1 MWAKRSP
8 LLQTLT
14 ALASKK
20 VTFKCTFVEQKAF
33 DGIKQ
38 IVACNKVLIHLDF
51 NKRLDIHTDASD
63 LNIRAVIIH
72 NEKPIFFY
80 SHKLTGPKMR
90 YTVTEK
96 ELLSIVK
103 TLKEFCTILLV
114 QQLSIYTYHEN
125 ITCKKFNNYRV
136 LWWRLLLEEYGP
148 DIKYITG

>member
-1 MWAKRSP
+1 MGYLGFWVMQTAICLVNKKLEAIVNMTPSKNIKQLRSFIGLVNYYRDMWAKRSP

-103 TLKEFCTILLV
+103 TLK
-114 QQLSIYTYHEN
+114 
-125 ITCKKFNNYRV
+125 
-136 LWWRLLLEEYGP
+136 
-148 DIKYITG
+148 